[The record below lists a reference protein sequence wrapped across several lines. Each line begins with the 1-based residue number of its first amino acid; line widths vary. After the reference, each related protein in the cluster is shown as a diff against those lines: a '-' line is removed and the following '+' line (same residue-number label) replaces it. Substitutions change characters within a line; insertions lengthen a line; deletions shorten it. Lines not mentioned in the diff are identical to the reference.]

1 MRKSATSPT
10 GWSNGLPVDCLR
22 ARPPMP
28 AIPAIKTL
36 RDIQLI
42 EQTPLAERDLPAST
56 YELICRSAAQQ
67 ADAPALSF
75 ILQGTANEA
84 AYRLSY
90 RQLLGKITQ
99 TANAFHRLGL
109 RPGKAVS
116 FLLPNLP
123 HTHFTIWGGEAAGIV
138 NAINPL
144 LDPEHIAELIQ
155 ASDSELLVTLA
166 PFPGTDLWA
175 KVEGLREQLPALK
188 AIICVDM
195 ANLLPEPQRSAIKA
209 QRGPLPDGVLD
220 FDELIASCPDDHLE
234 SGRVIA
240 PDDIASYFHT
250 GGTTGTPKLAPH
262 SHGNEV
268 AMAFSMNLVTRFE
281 PGDVTLCGLPL
292 FHVNGVIVTGLTAF
306 IGGAEVL
313 LATPQG
319 YRNPNLISNFW
330 TVIERHNVSFFS
342 GVPTIYAGLL
352 QVPSEGHDLSS
363 LKYALCGAAPM
374 PVDLIRQFESKT
386 GLTLIEGYGLTEG
399 TCGSCANPPAGER
412 RPGSIGL
419 PMPYCEV
426 SIKVLDEQGNYL
438 REANRNEI
446 GNLCIRGATVFKGY
460 LQSSKN
466 AGIWVDGDWFNTGDL
481 GRVDADGYIWLTGR
495 SKDLIIR
502 GGHNIDPQMIEEA
515 LHKHPAVAMAAAVG
529 KPDEKAGELPVV
541 YVQLKPGAEVSEA
554 ELLAHAAEHIHER
567 SAIPKDAWII
577 DTIPLTAV
585 GKTFKPALRF
595 DAIARVYQSALTEID
610 ARLRVEVLSDD
621 KRGQI
626 AHIYIP
632 ADQAALADA
641 VSQRLA
647 GFAVAIELHLTE

>member
-1 MRKSATSPT
+1 
-10 GWSNGLPVDCLR
+10 
-22 ARPPMP
+22 MP
-28 AIPAIKTL
+28 DIPAIKTL
-36 RDIQLI
+36 RDIRQI
-42 EQTPLAERDLPAST
+42 EQTPLAERDLPTST
-56 YELICRSAAQQ
+56 YELIRRSAARQM
-67 ADAPALSF
+67 DAPALSF
-75 ILQGTANEA
+75 ILQGTADEV
-84 AYRLSY
+84 AYRLTY
-90 RQLLGKITQ
+90 GQLLGKITQ

-123 HTHFTIWGGEAAGIV
+123 QTHFTIWGGEAAGIV

-155 ASDSELLVTLA
+155 ASNSELLVTLA

-175 KVEGLREQLPALK
+175 KVAGLREQLPALK

-195 ANLLPEPQRSAIKA
+195 ANLLPEPQRSAVKE

-268 AMAFSMNLVTRFE
+268 SMAYSMNLVTRFA

-319 YRNPNLISNFW
+319 YRNPALISNFW
-330 TVIERHNVSFFS
+330 KIIERHEVSFFS

-374 PVDLIRQFESKT
+374 PVELIRQFESKT

-399 TCGSCANPPAGER
+399 TCGSCANPPIGER

-419 PMPYCEV
+419 PMPYCDV
-426 SIKVLDEQGNYL
+426 TIKVLDEQGNYL
-438 REANRNEI
+438 RDAAPNEI
-446 GNLCIRGATVFKGY
+446 GNLCIRGATVFNGY

-466 AGIWVDGDWFNTGDL
+466 ANIWVDGNWFNTGDL
-481 GRVDADGYIWLTGR
+481 GRIDADGYIWLTGR

-541 YVQLKPGAEVSEA
+541 YVQLKPGAHANEA
-554 ELLAHAAEHIHER
+554 ELLAHAALHIPER
-567 SAIPKDAWII
+567 AAIPKDAWII
-577 DTIPLTAV
+577 ESIPLTAV

-595 DAIARVYQSALTEID
+595 DAIARVYQAALLELD
-610 ARLRVEVLSDD
+610 QRVRVEVLSDD
-621 KRGQI
+621 KRGQV
-626 AHIYIP
+626 AHIHLP
-632 ADQAALADA
+632 AGQTNLAAAIT
-641 VSQRLA
+641 QRLA
-647 GFAVAIELHLTE
+647 GFAVAIELHPAD

>member
-1 MRKSATSPT
+1 MSTAPLIR
-10 GWSNGLPVDCLR
+10 
-22 ARPPMP
+22 
-28 AIPAIKTL
+28 TL
-36 RDIQLI
+36 HDIELI
-42 EQTPLAERDLPAST
+42 ESTPLSERDLPCST
-56 YELICRSAAQQ
+56 FELIRRSAQ
-67 ADAPALSF
+67 ASPDAPALSF
-75 ILQGTANEA
+75 ILQGTAEETA
-84 AYRLSY
+84 LRLSY
-90 RQLLGKITQ
+90 AELLGKVTQ

-123 HTHFTIWGGEAAGIV
+123 QTHYTIWGGEAAGIV

-144 LDPEHIAELIQ
+144 LDPEHIAELIH

-166 PFPGTDLWA
+166 PFPGTDLWD
-175 KVEGLREQLPALK
+175 KVHALRDQLPELK
-188 AIICVDM
+188 AILCVDM
-195 ANLLPEPQRSAIKA
+195 ANLLPEPQRSALKA

-220 FDELIASCPDDHLE
+220 FDEAIAACPADHLE

-240 PDDIASYFHT
+240 ADDIASYFHT

-268 AMAFSMNLVTRFE
+268 AMAYSMNLVTRFGV
-281 PGDVTLCGLPL
+281 GDVTLCGLPL
-292 FHVNGVIVTGLTAF
+292 FHVNGVIVTGLAAF

-319 YRNPNLISNFW
+319 YRNGTLISNFW
-330 TVIERHNVSFFS
+330 KVIERHKVSFFS

-374 PVDLIRQFESKT
+374 PVELIRQFEAKT

-426 SIKVLDEQGNYL
+426 SIKVLDEQGGYV
-438 REANRNEI
+438 RDAEQNEI

-460 LQSSKN
+460 LQASKN

-529 KPDEKAGELPVV
+529 KPDAKAGELPVV
-541 YVQLKPGAEVSEA
+541 YVQLKPGSQASEA
-554 ELLAHAAEHIHER
+554 ELLEHAAAHIPER
-567 SAIPKDAWII
+567 AAIPKDAWII
-577 DTIPLTAV
+577 DAIPLTAV

-595 DAIARVYQSALTEID
+595 DAITRVYQAAVGELHP
-610 ARLRVEVLSDD
+610 AARVEVLSDD
-621 KRGQI
+621 KAGQL
-626 AHIYIP
+626 AHIYLP
-632 ADQAALADA
+632 NQDQALAEA
-641 VSQRLA
+641 IGERLA
-647 GFAVAIELHLTE
+647 GYAVGHRIHFAA

>member
-1 MRKSATSPT
+1 
-10 GWSNGLPVDCLR
+10 
-22 ARPPMP
+22 MP

-36 RDIQLI
+36 HDIQQI
-42 EQTPLAERDLPAST
+42 EQTPLAERGLPAST
-56 YELICRSAAQQ
+56 YELIRRSAEAHG
-67 ADAPALSF
+67 DAPALSF
-75 ILQGTANEA
+75 ILQGTPDEQ
-84 AYRLSY
+84 AYRLTY
-90 RQLLGKITQ
+90 RQLLGKVTQ

-109 RPGKAVS
+109 STSKAVS

-144 LDPEHIAELIQ
+144 LDPEHIAELIH

-175 KVEGLREQLPALK
+175 KVEGLRDRLPDLK

-195 ANLLPEPQRSAIKA
+195 ANLLPEPQRTALKE
-209 QRGPLPDGVLD
+209 QRGPLPDDVLD
-220 FDELIASCPDDHLE
+220 FDELIAACPDDHLE
-234 SGRVIA
+234 SARVIEA
-240 PDDIASYFHT
+240 SDIASYFHT

-268 AMAFSMNLVTRFE
+268 AMAYSMNMVTRFA

-319 YRNPNLISNFW
+319 YRNSALIGNFW
-330 TVIERHNVSFFS
+330 KIIERHKVSFFS

-374 PVDLIRQFESKT
+374 PVELIRQFESKT

-426 SIKVLDEQGNYL
+426 SIKVLDEQGDYL
-438 REANRNEI
+438 REAGRNEI

-460 LQSSKN
+460 LQTSKN
-466 AGIWVDGDWFNTGDL
+466 NGIWVDGDWFNTGDL

-541 YVQLKPGAEVSEA
+541 YVQLKPGAQINEA
-554 ELLAHAAEHIHER
+554 ELLAHAAEHIPER
-567 SAIPKDAWII
+567 AAIPKNVWII
-577 DTIPLTAV
+577 ESIPLTAV
-585 GKTFKPALRF
+585 GKTFKPTLRF
-595 DAIARVYQSALTEID
+595 DAISRVYQAALAELD
-610 ARLRVEVLSDD
+610 HHLRVEVISDD
-621 KRGQI
+621 KRGQV
-626 AHIYIP
+626 AHIYLP
-632 ADQAALADA
+632 TDQAELADA
-641 VSQRLA
+641 IARRLA
-647 GFAVAIELHLTE
+647 GFSVSIELHITD

>member
-1 MRKSATSPT
+1 MSTAPLIR
-10 GWSNGLPVDCLR
+10 
-22 ARPPMP
+22 
-28 AIPAIKTL
+28 TL
-36 RDIQLI
+36 QDIQQI
-42 EQTPLAERDLPAST
+42 ESTPLSERDLPSST
-56 YELICRSAAQQ
+56 FELIRRTAQASPEAA
-67 ADAPALSF
+67 ALSF
-75 ILQGTANEA
+75 ILQGTGEETPL
-84 AYRLSY
+84 RLNY
-90 RQLLGKITQ
+90 TELLGKITQ

-123 HTHFTIWGGEAAGIV
+123 QTHYTIWGGEAAGIV

-144 LDPEHIAELIQ
+144 LDAEHIAELIH

-166 PFPGTDLWA
+166 PFPGTDLWD
-175 KVEGLREQLPALK
+175 KVNALRDQLPELK
-188 AIICVDM
+188 AILCVDM
-195 ANLLPEPQRSAIKA
+195 ANLLPEPQRSALKA
-209 QRGPLPDGVLD
+209 QRGPLPEGVLD
-220 FDELIASCPDDHLE
+220 FDETIAACPADHLE

-240 PDDIASYFHT
+240 ADDIASYFHT

-268 AMAFSMNLVTRFE
+268 AMAYSMNLVTRFGV
-281 PGDVTLCGLPL
+281 GDVTLCGLPL

-319 YRNPNLISNFW
+319 YRNTTLIGNFW
-330 TVIERHNVSFFS
+330 KVIERHKVSFFS

-352 QVPSEGHDLSS
+352 QIPSEGHDLSS

-374 PVDLIRQFESKT
+374 PVELIRQFEAKT
-386 GLTLIEGYGLTEG
+386 GLTLLEGYGLTEG

-426 SIKVLDEQGNYL
+426 RIKVLDEQGRYL
-438 REANRNEI
+438 RDAEQDEI
-446 GNLCIRGATVFKGY
+446 GNLCIRGATVFRGY
-460 LQSSKN
+460 LQASKN
-466 AGIWVDGDWFNTGDL
+466 ADIWVDGDWFNTGDL

-541 YVQLKPGAEVSEA
+541 YVQLKPGAQTSET
-554 ELLAHAAEHIHER
+554 ELLEHAAAHIPER
-567 SAIPKDAWII
+567 AAVPKDAWII
-577 DTIPLTAV
+577 DAIPLTAV

-595 DAIARVYQSALTEID
+595 DAIARVYQAAID
-610 ARLRVEVLSDD
+610 ELHPAVRVEVLSDD
-621 KRGQI
+621 RAGQL
-626 AHIYIP
+626 AHIHLP
-632 ADQAALADA
+632 NQDQALAASIGERLSGYA
-641 VSQRLA
+641 VGHRIH
-647 GFAVAIELHLTE
+647 FAA

>member
-1 MRKSATSPT
+1 MSTAPLIR
-10 GWSNGLPVDCLR
+10 
-22 ARPPMP
+22 
-28 AIPAIKTL
+28 TL
-36 RDIQLI
+36 QDI
-42 EQTPLAERDLPAST
+42 EQIEAVALSERDLPRST
-56 YELICRSAAQQ
+56 FELIRRTASAQP
-67 ADAPALSF
+67 DAPALSF
-75 ILQGTANEA
+75 ILQGSGEETPL
-84 AYRLSY
+84 RLSY
-90 RQLLGKITQ
+90 AELLGKLTQ

-123 HTHFTIWGGEAAGIV
+123 QTHYTIWGGEAAGIV

-144 LDPEHIAELIQ
+144 LDPEHIAELIH

-166 PFPGTDLWA
+166 PFPGTDLWD
-175 KVEGLREQLPALK
+175 KVQALRGQLPELK
-188 AIICVDM
+188 AILCVDM
-195 ANLLPEPQRSAIKA
+195 ANLLPEPQRSALKA
-209 QRGPLPDGVLD
+209 QRGAWPEGVLD
-220 FDELIASCPDDHLE
+220 FDETIAACPNDHLE
-234 SGRVIA
+234 SGRIIA
-240 PDDIASYFHT
+240 ADDVASYFHT

-268 AMAFSMNLVTRFE
+268 AMAYSMNLVTRFG

-292 FHVNGVIVTGLTAF
+292 FHVNGVVVTGLAAF

-319 YRNPNLISNFW
+319 YRNTTLIGNFW
-330 TVIERHNVSFFS
+330 KVIERHRVSFFS

-374 PVDLIRQFESKT
+374 PVELIRQFEAKT

-419 PMPYCEV
+419 RMPYCEV
-426 SIKVLDEQGNYL
+426 SIKVLDDQGRYL
-438 REANRNEI
+438 RDAAQNEI

-460 LQSSKN
+460 LQTSKN

-541 YVQLKPGAEVSEA
+541 YVQLKPGNQASEA
-554 ELLAHAAEHIHER
+554 ELLEHAAAHIPER
-567 SAIPKDAWII
+567 AAIPKNAWIV
-577 DTIPLTAV
+577 DAIPLTAV

-595 DAIARVYQSALTEID
+595 DAIARVYQSDLAALHPAI
-610 ARLRVEVLSDD
+610 RVEVLSDD
-621 KRGQI
+621 QAGQL
-626 AHIYIP
+626 AHVHVP
-632 ADQAALADA
+632 NQDEALA
-641 VSQRLA
+641 SSIGERLA
-647 GFAVAIELHLTE
+647 GYAVGHRIHFAP

>member
-1 MRKSATSPT
+1 MH
-10 GWSNGLPVDCLR
+10 
-22 ARPPMP
+22 
-28 AIPAIKTL
+28 AIPAIKSL
-36 RDIQLI
+36 RDIQQI
-42 EQTPLAERDLPAST
+42 EQTPLAERDLPSST
-56 YELICRSAAQQ
+56 FALISRTAARQP
-67 ADAPALSF
+67 DAPALSF
-75 ILQGTANEA
+75 ILQGTADEPT
-84 AYRLSY
+84 YRLSY
-90 RQLLGKITQ
+90 RELLGKITQ

-123 HTHFTIWGGEAAGIV
+123 QTHFTIWGGEAAGIV

-144 LDPEHIAELIQ
+144 LEPEHIAELIE

-175 KVEGLREQLPALK
+175 KVESLRDRLPNLK

-195 ANLLPEPQRSAIKA
+195 ANLLAEPQRSAIKA

-220 FDELIASCPDDHLE
+220 FDELIANCADDHLE
-234 SGRVIA
+234 SGRLIA

-262 SHGNEV
+262 SHANEV
-268 AMAFSMNLVTRFE
+268 AMAYSMNLVTRFA

-319 YRNPNLISNFW
+319 YRNPNLIGNFW
-330 TVIERHNVSFFS
+330 NVIERHKVSFFS

-352 QVPSEGHDLSS
+352 QVPSAGHDLSS

-374 PVDLIRQFESKT
+374 PVELIRQFEGKT

-399 TCGSCANPPAGER
+399 TCGSCANPVGGER

-419 PMPYCEV
+419 RMPYCEV
-426 SIKVLDEQGNYL
+426 SIKLLDEQGNYL
-438 REANRNEI
+438 REAAQNEI

-460 LQSSKN
+460 LQASKN
-466 AGIWVDGDWFNTGDL
+466 SGIWIDGDWLNTGDL
-481 GRVDADGYIWLTGR
+481 GRIDADGYIWLTGR

-541 YVQLKPGAEVSEA
+541 YVQLKPGAQASEA
-554 ELLAHAAEHIHER
+554 ELLSHAAAHIPER
-567 SAIPKDAWII
+567 AAIPKDVWII
-577 DTIPLTAV
+577 DAIPLTAV
-585 GKTFKPALRF
+585 GKTFKPSLRF
-595 DAIARVYQSALTEID
+595 DAIARAYQTALAELD
-610 ARLRVEVLSDD
+610 GNVRVEVRSDEQ
-621 KRGQI
+621 RGQV
-626 AHIYIP
+626 AHIHLSHK
-632 ADQAALADA
+632 DAALAQA
-641 VSQRLA
+641 VAKRLA
-647 GFAVAIELHLTE
+647 GFAIGFELHHDH

>member
-1 MRKSATSPT
+1 MSTAPLIR
-10 GWSNGLPVDCLR
+10 
-22 ARPPMP
+22 
-28 AIPAIKTL
+28 TL
-36 RDIQLI
+36 HDIELI
-42 EQTPLAERDLPAST
+42 ESTPLSERDLPCST
-56 YELICRSAAQQ
+56 FELIRRSAQ
-67 ADAPALSF
+67 ASPNAPALSF
-75 ILQGTANEA
+75 ILQGTGEETAL
-84 AYRLSY
+84 RLSY
-90 RQLLGKITQ
+90 AELLGKVTQ

-123 HTHFTIWGGEAAGIV
+123 QTHYTIWGGEAAGIV

-144 LDPEHIAELIQ
+144 LDPEHIAELIH

-166 PFPGTDLWA
+166 PFPGTDLWD
-175 KVEGLREQLPALK
+175 KVHALRDQLPELK
-188 AIICVDM
+188 AILCVDM
-195 ANLLPEPQRSAIKA
+195 ANLLPEPQRSALKA

-220 FDELIASCPDDHLE
+220 FDEAIAACPADQLE
-234 SGRVIA
+234 SGRNIL
-240 PDDIASYFHT
+240 PEDIASYFHT

-268 AMAFSMNLVTRFE
+268 AMAYSMNLVTRFA

-319 YRNPNLISNFW
+319 YRNSTLISNFW
-330 TVIERHNVSFFS
+330 KVIERHKVSFFS

-374 PVDLIRQFESKT
+374 PVELIRQFEAKT

-419 PMPYCEV
+419 PIPYCEV
-426 SIKVLDEQGNYL
+426 RIKVLDEQGRYL
-438 REANRNEI
+438 RDAAPNEI

-460 LQSSKN
+460 LQASKN
-466 AGIWVDGDWFNTGDL
+466 ADIWVDGDWFNTGDL

-541 YVQLKPGAEVSEA
+541 YVQLKPGAQASEV
-554 ELLAHAAEHIHER
+554 ELLEHAAAHIPER
-567 SAIPKDAWII
+567 AAVPKDAWII
-577 DTIPLTAV
+577 DAIPLTAV

-595 DAIARVYQSALTEID
+595 DAIARVYQAAID
-610 ARLRVEVLSDD
+610 ELHPAVRVEVLSDD
-621 KRGQI
+621 KAGQL
-626 AHIYIP
+626 AHIHLP
-632 ADQAALADA
+632 NQDQALAASIGERLSGYA
-641 VSQRLA
+641 VGHRIH
-647 GFAVAIELHLTE
+647 FAA

>member
-1 MRKSATSPT
+1 MSTAPLIR
-10 GWSNGLPVDCLR
+10 
-22 ARPPMP
+22 
-28 AIPAIKTL
+28 TL
-36 RDIQLI
+36 QDI
-42 EQTPLAERDLPAST
+42 EQIESTPLSDRDLPSST
-56 YELICRSAAQQ
+56 FELIRRTAQTSPEAA
-67 ADAPALSF
+67 ALSF
-75 ILQGTANEA
+75 ILQGTGEETPL
-84 AYRLSY
+84 RLNY
-90 RQLLGKITQ
+90 AELLGKITQ

-123 HTHFTIWGGEAAGIV
+123 QTHYTIWGGEAAGIV

-144 LDPEHIAELIQ
+144 LDPEHIAELIH
-155 ASDSELLVTLA
+155 ASNSELLVTLA
-166 PFPGTDLWA
+166 PFPGTELWD
-175 KVEGLREQLPALK
+175 KVDALRDQLPELK
-188 AIICVDM
+188 AILCVDM
-195 ANLLPEPQRSAIKA
+195 ANLLPEPQRSALKA

-220 FDELIASCPDDHLE
+220 FDETIAACPADHLE

-240 PDDIASYFHT
+240 ADDIASYFHT

-268 AMAFSMNLVTRFE
+268 AMAYSMNLVTRFGV
-281 PGDVTLCGLPL
+281 GDVTLCGLPL

-319 YRNPNLISNFW
+319 YRNTTLISNFW
-330 TVIERHNVSFFS
+330 KVIARHKVSFFS

-352 QVPSEGHDLSS
+352 QIPSEGHDLSS

-374 PVDLIRQFESKT
+374 PVELIRQFEAKT
-386 GLTLIEGYGLTEG
+386 GLTLLEGYGLTEG

-426 SIKVLDEQGNYL
+426 RIKVLDEQGRYL
-438 REANRNEI
+438 RDAAQDEI

-460 LQSSKN
+460 LQASKN

-541 YVQLKPGAEVSEA
+541 YVQLKPGAQTSEA
-554 ELLAHAAEHIHER
+554 ELLEHAAAHIPER
-567 SAIPKDAWII
+567 AAVPKDAWII
-577 DTIPLTAV
+577 DAIPLTAV

-595 DAIARVYQSALTEID
+595 DAIARVYQAAVDELHP
-610 ARLRVEVLSDD
+610 AVRVEVLSDD
-621 KRGQI
+621 KAGQL
-626 AHIYIP
+626 AHIHLP
-632 ADQAALADA
+632 NQDQALAASIAERLSGYA
-641 VSQRLA
+641 VGHRIHFSA
-647 GFAVAIELHLTE
+647 

>member
-1 MRKSATSPT
+1 MNTAPLIR
-10 GWSNGLPVDCLR
+10 
-22 ARPPMP
+22 
-28 AIPAIKTL
+28 TL
-36 RDIQLI
+36 QDIQQI
-42 EQTPLAERDLPAST
+42 ESTPLSERGLPAST
-56 YELICRSAAQQ
+56 FELIRRTAQ
-67 ADAPALSF
+67 ATPDAPALSF
-75 ILQGTANEA
+75 ILQGTAEETA
-84 AYRLSY
+84 LRLNY
-90 RQLLGKITQ
+90 AELLGKITQ

-123 HTHFTIWGGEAAGIV
+123 QTHYTIWGGEAAGIV

-144 LDPEHIAELIQ
+144 LDPEHIAELIH
-155 ASDSELLVTLA
+155 ASSSELLVTLA
-166 PFPGTDLWA
+166 PFPGTDLWS
-175 KVEGLREQLPALK
+175 KVEALRDQLPELR
-188 AIICVDM
+188 AILCVDM
-195 ANLLPEPQRSAIKA
+195 ANLLPEPQRSAVRA
-209 QRGPLPDGVLD
+209 QRDPLPDGVLD
-220 FDELIASCPDDHLE
+220 FDETIAACPADHLE

-240 PDDIASYFHT
+240 ADDIASYFHT

-268 AMAFSMNLVTRFE
+268 AMAYSMNLVTRFGS
-281 PGDVTLCGLPL
+281 GDVTLCGLPL

-319 YRNPNLISNFW
+319 YRNGTLISNFW
-330 TVIERHNVSFFS
+330 KVIERHKVSFFS

-374 PVDLIRQFESKT
+374 PVELIRQFEAKT
-386 GLTLIEGYGLTEG
+386 DLTLIEGYGLTEG

-426 SIKVLDEQGNYL
+426 RIKVLDEQGRYV
-438 REANRNEI
+438 RDAAPNEI

-460 LQSSKN
+460 LQAGKN

-515 LHKHPAVAMAAAVG
+515 LHKHPAVALAAAVG

-541 YVQLKPGAEVSEA
+541 YVQLKPGRQASEA
-554 ELLAHAAEHIHER
+554 DLLEHAAAHIPER
-567 SAIPKDAWII
+567 AAIPKNAWII
-577 DTIPLTAV
+577 DAIPLTAV

-595 DAIARVYQSALTEID
+595 DAIARVYQAAVSELEPA
-610 ARLRVEVLSDD
+610 ARVEVLSDD
-621 KRGQI
+621 KAGQL
-626 AHIYIP
+626 AHIHLP
-632 ADQAALADA
+632 NQDQALAEA
-641 VSQRLA
+641 IAERLA
-647 GFAVAIELHLTE
+647 GYAVGHRIHFAA

>member
-1 MRKSATSPT
+1 MSTAPLIR
-10 GWSNGLPVDCLR
+10 
-22 ARPPMP
+22 
-28 AIPAIKTL
+28 TL
-36 RDIQLI
+36 QDI
-42 EQTPLAERDLPAST
+42 EQIESTPLSDRDLPSST
-56 YELICRSAAQQ
+56 FELIRRTAQASPEAA
-67 ADAPALSF
+67 ALSF
-75 ILQGTANEA
+75 ILQGTGEETPL
-84 AYRLSY
+84 RLNY
-90 RQLLGKITQ
+90 AELLGKITQ

-123 HTHFTIWGGEAAGIV
+123 QTHYTIWGGEAAGIV

-144 LDPEHIAELIQ
+144 LDPEHIAELIH
-155 ASDSELLVTLA
+155 ASNSELLVTLA
-166 PFPGTDLWA
+166 PFPGTELWD
-175 KVEGLREQLPALK
+175 KVDALRDQLPELK
-188 AIICVDM
+188 AILCVDM
-195 ANLLPEPQRSAIKA
+195 ANLLPEPQRSALKA
-209 QRGPLPDGVLD
+209 QRGPLPEGVLD
-220 FDELIASCPDDHLE
+220 FDETIAACPADHLE
-234 SGRVIA
+234 SGRVITA
-240 PDDIASYFHT
+240 DDIASYFHT

-268 AMAFSMNLVTRFE
+268 AMAYSMNLVTRFGA
-281 PGDVTLCGLPL
+281 GDVTLCGLPL

-319 YRNPNLISNFW
+319 YRNTTLISNFW
-330 TVIERHNVSFFS
+330 KVIARHKVSFFS

-352 QVPSEGHDLSS
+352 QIPSEGHDLSS

-374 PVDLIRQFESKT
+374 PVELIRQFEAKT
-386 GLTLIEGYGLTEG
+386 GLTLLEGYGLTEG

-426 SIKVLDEQGNYL
+426 RIKVLDEQGRYL
-438 REANRNEI
+438 RDAAQDEI

-460 LQSSKN
+460 LQASKN

-541 YVQLKPGAEVSEA
+541 YVQLKPGAQTSEA
-554 ELLAHAAEHIHER
+554 ELLEHAAAHIPER
-567 SAIPKDAWII
+567 AAVPKDAWII
-577 DTIPLTAV
+577 DAIPLTAV

-595 DAIARVYQSALTEID
+595 DAIARVYQAAID
-610 ARLRVEVLSDD
+610 ELHPAVRVEVLSDD
-621 KRGQI
+621 KAGQL
-626 AHIYIP
+626 AHIHLP
-632 ADQAALADA
+632 NQDQALA
-641 VSQRLA
+641 VSIAERLSGYA
-647 GFAVAIELHLTE
+647 VGHRIHFAA

>member
-1 MRKSATSPT
+1 MSTAPLIR
-10 GWSNGLPVDCLR
+10 
-22 ARPPMP
+22 
-28 AIPAIKTL
+28 TL
-36 RDIQLI
+36 QDI
-42 EQTPLAERDLPAST
+42 EQIEAVALSERDLPPST
-56 YELICRSAAQQ
+56 FELIRRTASAQP
-67 ADAPALSF
+67 DAPALSF
-75 ILQGTANEA
+75 ILQGSGEETPL
-84 AYRLSY
+84 RLSY
-90 RQLLGKITQ
+90 AELLGKLTQ

-123 HTHFTIWGGEAAGIV
+123 QTHYTIWGGEAAGIV

-144 LDPEHIAELIQ
+144 LDPEHIAELIH

-166 PFPGTDLWA
+166 PFPGTDLWD
-175 KVEGLREQLPALK
+175 KVQALRGQLPELK
-188 AIICVDM
+188 AILCVDM
-195 ANLLPEPQRSAIKA
+195 ANLLPEPQRSALKA
-209 QRGPLPDGVLD
+209 QRGAWPEGALD
-220 FDELIASCPDDHLE
+220 FDETIAACPNDHLE
-234 SGRVIA
+234 SGRIIA
-240 PDDIASYFHT
+240 ANDVASYFHT

-268 AMAFSMNLVTRFE
+268 AMAYSMNLVTRFG

-292 FHVNGVIVTGLTAF
+292 FHVNGVVVTGLAAF

-319 YRNPNLISNFW
+319 YRNTTLIGNFW
-330 TVIERHNVSFFS
+330 KVIERHRVSFFS

-374 PVDLIRQFESKT
+374 PVELIRQFEAKT

-419 PMPYCEV
+419 RMPYCEV
-426 SIKVLDEQGNYL
+426 RIKVLDDQGRYL
-438 REANRNEI
+438 RDAAQNEI

-460 LQSSKN
+460 LQTSKN

-541 YVQLKPGAEVSEA
+541 YVQLKPGNQASEA
-554 ELLAHAAEHIHER
+554 ELLEHAAAHIPER
-567 SAIPKDAWII
+567 AAIPKNAWIV
-577 DTIPLTAV
+577 DAIPLTAV

-595 DAIARVYQSALTEID
+595 DAIARVYQSDLAALHPAI
-610 ARLRVEVLSDD
+610 RVEVLSDD
-621 KRGQI
+621 QAGQL
-626 AHIYIP
+626 AHVHVP
-632 ADQAALADA
+632 NQDEALASA
-641 VSQRLA
+641 IGERLA
-647 GFAVAIELHLTE
+647 GYAVGHRIHFAP

>member
-1 MRKSATSPT
+1 MSTAPLIR
-10 GWSNGLPVDCLR
+10 
-22 ARPPMP
+22 
-28 AIPAIKTL
+28 TL
-36 RDIQLI
+36 QDI
-42 EQTPLAERDLPAST
+42 EQIEAVALSERDLPPST
-56 YELICRSAAQQ
+56 FELIRRTASAQP
-67 ADAPALSF
+67 DAPALSF
-75 ILQGTANEA
+75 ILQGNGEETPL
-84 AYRLSY
+84 RLSY
-90 RQLLGKITQ
+90 AELLGKVTQ

-123 HTHFTIWGGEAAGIV
+123 QTHYTIWGGEAAGIV

-144 LDPEHIAELIQ
+144 LDPEHIAELIH

-166 PFPGTDLWA
+166 PFPGTDLWD
-175 KVEGLREQLPALK
+175 KVQALRGQMPELK
-188 AIICVDM
+188 AILCVDM
-195 ANLLPEPQRSAIKA
+195 ANLLPEPQRSALKA
-209 QRGPLPDGVLD
+209 QRGAWPEGVLD
-220 FDELIASCPDDHLE
+220 FDETIAACPNDHLE
-234 SGRVIA
+234 SGRIIA
-240 PDDIASYFHT
+240 ADDVASYFHT

-268 AMAFSMNLVTRFE
+268 AMAYSMNLVTRFG

-292 FHVNGVIVTGLTAF
+292 FHVNGVVVTGLAAF

-319 YRNPNLISNFW
+319 YRNTTLIGNFW
-330 TVIERHNVSFFS
+330 KVIERHRVSFFS

-374 PVDLIRQFESKT
+374 PVELIRQFEAKT

-419 PMPYCEV
+419 RMPYCKV
-426 SIKVLDEQGNYL
+426 SIKILDDQGRYL
-438 REANRNEI
+438 RDAAQNEI

-460 LQSSKN
+460 LQTSKN

-541 YVQLKPGAEVSEA
+541 YVQLKPGNQASEA
-554 ELLAHAAEHIHER
+554 ELLEHAAAHIPER
-567 SAIPKDAWII
+567 AAIPKNAWIV
-577 DTIPLTAV
+577 DAIPLTAV

-595 DAIARVYQSALTEID
+595 DAIARVYQSDLAELHPAI
-610 ARLRVEVLSDD
+610 RVEVLSDD
-621 KRGQI
+621 QAGQL
-626 AHIYIP
+626 AHVHVP
-632 ADQAALADA
+632 NQDEALASA
-641 VSQRLA
+641 IGERLA
-647 GFAVAIELHLTE
+647 GYAVGHRIHFAP

>member
-1 MRKSATSPT
+1 MSTAPLIRTLQDIQQIESTPLSDRGLPESTFDLIRRTAQTSPH
-10 GWSNGLPVDCLR
+10 
-22 ARPPMP
+22 
-28 AIPAIKTL
+28 
-36 RDIQLI
+36 
-42 EQTPLAERDLPAST
+42 
-56 YELICRSAAQQ
+56 
-67 ADAPALSF
+67 APALSF
-75 ILQGTANEA
+75 ILQGTAEEA
-84 AYRLSY
+84 PLRLNY
-90 RQLLGKITQ
+90 TELLGKITQ

-123 HTHFTIWGGEAAGIV
+123 QTHYTIWGGEAAGIV

-144 LDPEHIAELIQ
+144 LDAEHIAELIH

-166 PFPGTDLWA
+166 PFPGTDLWD
-175 KVEGLREQLPALK
+175 KVNALRDQLPELK
-188 AIICVDM
+188 AILCVDM
-195 ANLLPEPQRSAIKA
+195 ANLLPEPQRSALKA
-209 QRGPLPDGVLD
+209 QRGPLPEGVLD
-220 FDELIASCPDDHLE
+220 FDETIAACPADHLE
-234 SGRVIA
+234 SGRLIA
-240 PDDIASYFHT
+240 ADDIASYFHT

-268 AMAFSMNLVTRFE
+268 AMAYSMNLVTRFGA
-281 PGDVTLCGLPL
+281 GDVTLCGLPL
-292 FHVNGVIVTGLTAF
+292 FHVNGVIVTGLAAF

-319 YRNPNLISNFW
+319 YRNTTLIGNFW
-330 TVIERHNVSFFS
+330 KVIERHKVSFFS

-352 QVPSEGHDLSS
+352 QIPSEGHDLSS

-374 PVDLIRQFESKT
+374 PVELIRQFEAKT
-386 GLTLIEGYGLTEG
+386 GLTLLEGYGLTEG

-426 SIKVLDEQGNYL
+426 RIKVLDEQGRYL
-438 REANRNEI
+438 RDAEQDEI
-446 GNLCIRGATVFKGY
+446 GNLCIRGATVFRGY
-460 LQSSKN
+460 LQASKN
-466 AGIWVDGDWFNTGDL
+466 ADIWVDGDWFNTGDL

-541 YVQLKPGAEVSEA
+541 YVQLKPGAQTSET
-554 ELLAHAAEHIHER
+554 ELLEHAAAHIPER
-567 SAIPKDAWII
+567 AAVPKDAWII
-577 DTIPLTAV
+577 DAIPLTAV

-595 DAIARVYQSALTEID
+595 DAIARVYQAAID
-610 ARLRVEVLSDD
+610 ELHPAVRVEVLSDD
-621 KRGQI
+621 RAGQL
-626 AHIYIP
+626 AHIHLP
-632 ADQAALADA
+632 NQDQALAASIGERLSGYA
-641 VSQRLA
+641 VGHRIH
-647 GFAVAIELHLTE
+647 FAA

>member
-1 MRKSATSPT
+1 MSTAPLIR
-10 GWSNGLPVDCLR
+10 
-22 ARPPMP
+22 
-28 AIPAIKTL
+28 TL
-36 RDIQLI
+36 QDI
-42 EQTPLAERDLPAST
+42 EQIESTPLSDRDLPSST
-56 YELICRSAAQQ
+56 FELIRRTAQTSPEAA
-67 ADAPALSF
+67 ALSF
-75 ILQGTANEA
+75 ILQGTGEETPL
-84 AYRLSY
+84 RLNY
-90 RQLLGKITQ
+90 AELLGKITQ

-123 HTHFTIWGGEAAGIV
+123 QTHYTIWGGEAAGIV

-144 LDPEHIAELIQ
+144 LDPEHIAELIH
-155 ASDSELLVTLA
+155 ASNSELLVTLA
-166 PFPGTDLWA
+166 PFPGTELWD
-175 KVEGLREQLPALK
+175 KVDALRDQLPELK
-188 AIICVDM
+188 AILCVDM
-195 ANLLPEPQRSAIKA
+195 ANLLPEPQRSALKA
-209 QRGPLPDGVLD
+209 QRGLLPEGVLD
-220 FDELIASCPDDHLE
+220 FDETIAACPADHLE
-234 SGRVIA
+234 SGRVITA
-240 PDDIASYFHT
+240 DDIASYFHT

-268 AMAFSMNLVTRFE
+268 AMAYSMNLVTRFGV
-281 PGDVTLCGLPL
+281 GDVTLCGLPL

-319 YRNPNLISNFW
+319 YRNTTLISNFW
-330 TVIERHNVSFFS
+330 KVIARHKVSFFS

-352 QVPSEGHDLSS
+352 QIPSEGHDLSS

-374 PVDLIRQFESKT
+374 PVELIRQFEAKT
-386 GLTLIEGYGLTEG
+386 GLTLLEGYGLTEG

-426 SIKVLDEQGNYL
+426 RIKVLDEQGSYL
-438 REANRNEI
+438 RDAAQDEI

-460 LQSSKN
+460 LQASKN
-466 AGIWVDGDWFNTGDL
+466 AGSWVDGDWFNTGDL

-541 YVQLKPGAEVSEA
+541 YVQLKPGAQTSET
-554 ELLAHAAEHIHER
+554 ELLEHAAAHIPER
-567 SAIPKDAWII
+567 AAVPKDAWII
-577 DTIPLTAV
+577 DAIPLTAV

-595 DAIARVYQSALTEID
+595 DAIARVYQAAVDELHPD
-610 ARLRVEVLSDD
+610 VRVEVLGDD
-621 KRGQI
+621 KAGQL
-626 AHIYIP
+626 AHIHLP
-632 ADQAALADA
+632 NQDQALAANIAERLSGYA
-641 VSQRLA
+641 VGHRIH
-647 GFAVAIELHLTE
+647 FAA

>member
-1 MRKSATSPT
+1 MTNQPIIR
-10 GWSNGLPVDCLR
+10 GLAD
-22 ARPPMP
+22 
-28 AIPAIKTL
+28 
-36 RDIQLI
+36 I
-42 EQTPLAERDLPAST
+42 EQIEATPLAERNLPLST
-56 YELICRSAAQQ
+56 YELIRRTAAAQPQ
-67 ADAPALSF
+67 APALSF
-75 ILQGTANEA
+75 ILQGSGDEPV
-84 AYRLSY
+84 YRLDY
-90 RQLLGKITQ
+90 QALLDKITQ

-123 HTHFTIWGGEAAGIV
+123 QTHFTIWGGEAAGIV

-144 LDPEHIAELIQ
+144 LEPEHIAELIQ

-175 KVEGLREQLPALK
+175 KVESLRGHLPGLK
-188 AIICVDM
+188 AVICVDL
-195 ANLLPEPQRSAIKA
+195 ANLLPEPQRSALKA
-209 QRGPLPDGVLD
+209 QRGPLPEGVLD
-220 FDELIASCPDDHLE
+220 FDELIAACPADRLE
-234 SGRVIA
+234 SGRQFQ

-268 AMAFSMNLVTRFE
+268 AMAYSMNLVTRFA

-306 IGGAEVL
+306 GGGAEVL

-319 YRNPNLISNFW
+319 YRNGALIENFW
-330 TVIERHNVSFFS
+330 RIIERHKVSFFS

-352 QVPSEGHDLSS
+352 QVPSAGHDLSS

-374 PVDLIRQFESKT
+374 PVELIRQFEAKT

-399 TCGSCANPPAGER
+399 TCGTCANPPAGER

-419 PMPYCEV
+419 RMPYCEV
-426 SIKVLDEQGNYL
+426 SIKLLDEQGRYL
-438 REANRNEI
+438 RDAAQDEI

-460 LQSSKN
+460 LQAGKN
-466 AGIWVDGDWFNTGDL
+466 AGIWVDGDWFNSGDL
-481 GRVDADGYIWLTGR
+481 GRIDADGYIWLTGR

-515 LHKHPAVAMAAAVG
+515 LHSHPAVALAAAVG

-541 YVQLKPGAEVSEA
+541 YVQLKPGSQASEE
-554 ELLAHAAEHIHER
+554 ELLAHAAAHISER
-567 SAIPKDAWII
+567 AAVPKDAWII
-577 DTIPLTAV
+577 DAIPVTAV

-595 DAIARVYQSALTEID
+595 DAIRRVYQAAVAELDSAI
-610 ARLRVEVLSDD
+610 RVEVLGDE
-621 KRGQI
+621 RLGQL
-626 AHIYIP
+626 AHIHLP
-632 ADQAALADA
+632 RRDSQLEQT
-641 VSQRLA
+641 VSKRLA
-647 GFAVAIELHLTE
+647 GFAVPIQLHCSD

>member
-1 MRKSATSPT
+1 
-10 GWSNGLPVDCLR
+10 
-22 ARPPMP
+22 MP

-36 RDIQLI
+36 HDIQLI

-56 YELICRSAAQQ
+56 FELISRAAARQP
-67 ADAPALSF
+67 DAPALSF
-75 ILQGTANEA
+75 ILQGSTDEA

-175 KVEGLREQLPALK
+175 KIEGLREQLPTLK

-195 ANLLPEPQRSAIKA
+195 ANLLPEPQRSATKA
-209 QRGPLPDGVLD
+209 QRGALPNGVLD
-220 FDELIASCPDDHLE
+220 FDTLIASCPDDHLE

-262 SHGNEV
+262 SHANEV
-268 AMAFSMNLVTRFE
+268 AMAYSMNLVTGFA

-292 FHVNGVIVTGLTAF
+292 FHVNAVIVTGLTAF

-330 TVIERHNVSFFS
+330 TIIEQYKVSFFS

-374 PVDLIRQFESKT
+374 PVELIHQFERKT

-419 PMPYCEV
+419 PMPYCQV
-426 SIKVLDEQGNYL
+426 AIKVLDEQGNFL
-438 REANRNEI
+438 REAGRNEI

-466 AGIWVDGDWFNTGDL
+466 TGIWVDGDWFNTGDL
-481 GRVDADGYIWLTGR
+481 GRIDADGYVWLTGR

-541 YVQLKPGAEVSEA
+541 YVQLKPGAQASEA
-554 ELLAHAAEHIHER
+554 ELLAHAAEHIPER
-567 SAIPKDAWII
+567 AAIPKDAWVI
-577 DTIPLTAV
+577 DAIPLTAV

-595 DAIARVYQSALTEID
+595 DAIGRVYQTVLAELD
-610 ARLRVEVLSDD
+610 QRLRVDVRSDD
-621 KRGQI
+621 KRGQV
-626 AHIYIP
+626 AHIYLP
-632 ADQAALADA
+632 SHDTALAET
-641 VSQRLA
+641 VTKRLA
-647 GFAVAIELHLTE
+647 VFPVAIELHHTE

>member
-1 MRKSATSPT
+1 MTTAPLIR
-10 GWSNGLPVDCLR
+10 
-22 ARPPMP
+22 
-28 AIPAIKTL
+28 TL
-36 RDIQLI
+36 QDI
-42 EQTPLAERDLPAST
+42 EQIEKTSLAARELPAST
-56 YELICRSAAQQ
+56 YELIRRSAAAQP
-67 ADAPALSF
+67 DAPALSF
-75 ILQGTANEA
+75 ILQGTGDETPL
-84 AYRLSY
+84 RLSY
-90 RQLLGKITQ
+90 AELLGKITQ

-123 HTHFTIWGGEAAGIV
+123 QTHFTIWGGEAAGIV

-144 LDPEHIAELIQ
+144 LEPAHIAELIH
-155 ASDSELLVTLA
+155 AADSELLVTLA
-166 PFPGTDLWA
+166 PFPGTDLWD
-175 KVEGLREQLPALK
+175 KVSAMRDHLPELK
-188 AIICVDM
+188 AILCVDL
-195 ANLLPEPQRSAIKA
+195 ANLLPEPQRSALKA

-220 FDELIASCPDDHLE
+220 FDETIAACPADHLE
-234 SGRVIA
+234 SGRNIL
-240 PDDIASYFHT
+240 PEDIASYFHT

-262 SHGNEV
+262 SHANEV
-268 AMAFSMNLVTRFE
+268 AMAYSMNLVTRFA

-292 FHVNGVIVTGLTAF
+292 FHVNGVVVTGLTAF

-319 YRNPNLISNFW
+319 YRNTSLIGNFW
-330 TVIERHNVSFFS
+330 KVIERYRVSFFS

-352 QVPSEGHDLSS
+352 QVPSEGYDLAS

-374 PVDLIRQFESKT
+374 PVELIRQFEAKT

-419 PMPYCEV
+419 RMPYCDV
-426 SIKVLDEQGNYL
+426 SIKVLDEQGRYL
-438 REANRNEI
+438 RDAAPNEI

-460 LQSSKN
+460 LQASKN

-541 YVQLKPGAEVSEA
+541 YVQLKPGAQTSEA
-554 ELLAHAAEHIHER
+554 ELLEHAAAHIPER
-567 SAIPKDAWII
+567 AAVPKDAWII
-577 DTIPLTAV
+577 DAIPLTAV

-595 DAIARVYQSALTEID
+595 DAIARVYQAAVAELHP
-610 ARLRVEVLSDD
+610 AVRVEVLSDD
-621 KRGQI
+621 KAGQL
-626 AHIYIP
+626 AHIHLP
-632 ADQAALADA
+632 NQDQALAASIAERLSGYA
-641 VSQRLA
+641 VGHRIH
-647 GFAVAIELHLTE
+647 FAA

>member
-1 MRKSATSPT
+1 
-10 GWSNGLPVDCLR
+10 
-22 ARPPMP
+22 MP
-28 AIPAIKTL
+28 DIPAIKTL
-36 RDIQLI
+36 RDIRQI
-42 EQTPLAERDLPAST
+42 EQTPLAERDLPTST
-56 YELICRSAAQQ
+56 YELIRRSAARQM
-67 ADAPALSF
+67 DAPALSF
-75 ILQGTANEA
+75 ILQGTADEV
-84 AYRLSY
+84 AYRLTY
-90 RQLLGKITQ
+90 GQLLGKITQ

-123 HTHFTIWGGEAAGIV
+123 QTHFTIWGGEAAGIV

-155 ASDSELLVTLA
+155 ASNSELLVTLA

-175 KVEGLREQLPALK
+175 KVAGLREQLPALK

-195 ANLLPEPQRSAIKA
+195 ANLLPEPQRSAVKE

-268 AMAFSMNLVTRFE
+268 AMAYSMNLVTRFA

-319 YRNPNLISNFW
+319 YRNPALISNFW
-330 TVIERHNVSFFS
+330 KIIERHEVSFFS

-374 PVDLIRQFESKT
+374 PVELIRQFESKT

-399 TCGSCANPPAGER
+399 TCGSCANPPIGER

-419 PMPYCEV
+419 PMPYCDV
-426 SIKVLDEQGNYL
+426 TIKVLDEQGNYL
-438 REANRNEI
+438 RDAAPNEI
-446 GNLCIRGATVFKGY
+446 GNLCIRGATVFNGY

-466 AGIWVDGDWFNTGDL
+466 ANIWVDGNWFNTGDL
-481 GRVDADGYIWLTGR
+481 GRIDADGYIWLTGR

-541 YVQLKPGAEVSEA
+541 YVQLKPGAHANEA
-554 ELLAHAAEHIHER
+554 ELLAHAALHIPER
-567 SAIPKDAWII
+567 AAIPKDAWII
-577 DTIPLTAV
+577 ESIPLTAV

-595 DAIARVYQSALTEID
+595 DAIARVYQAALLELD
-610 ARLRVEVLSDD
+610 QRVRVEVLSDD
-621 KRGQI
+621 KRGQV
-626 AHIYIP
+626 AHIHLP
-632 ADQAALADA
+632 AGQTNLAAAIT
-641 VSQRLA
+641 QRLA
-647 GFAVAIELHLTE
+647 GFAVAIELHPAD

>member
-1 MRKSATSPT
+1 MSTAPLIR
-10 GWSNGLPVDCLR
+10 
-22 ARPPMP
+22 
-28 AIPAIKTL
+28 TL
-36 RDIQLI
+36 QDI
-42 EQTPLAERDLPAST
+42 EQIESTPLSDRDLPSST
-56 YELICRSAAQQ
+56 FELIRRTAQASPEAA
-67 ADAPALSF
+67 ALSF
-75 ILQGTANEA
+75 ILQGTGEETPL
-84 AYRLSY
+84 RLNY
-90 RQLLGKITQ
+90 AELLGKITQ

-123 HTHFTIWGGEAAGIV
+123 QTHFTIWGGEAAGIV

-144 LDPEHIAELIQ
+144 LDAEHIAELIH

-166 PFPGTDLWA
+166 PFPGTDLWD
-175 KVEGLREQLPALK
+175 KVNALRDQLPELK
-188 AIICVDM
+188 AILCVDM
-195 ANLLPEPQRSAIKA
+195 ANLLPEPQRSALKA
-209 QRGPLPDGVLD
+209 QRGPLPEGVLD
-220 FDELIASCPDDHLE
+220 FDETIAACPADHLE
-234 SGRVIA
+234 SGRLIA
-240 PDDIASYFHT
+240 ADDIASYFHT

-268 AMAFSMNLVTRFE
+268 AMAYSMNLVTRFGV
-281 PGDVTLCGLPL
+281 GDVTLCGLPL
-292 FHVNGVIVTGLTAF
+292 FHVNGVIVTGLAAF

-319 YRNPNLISNFW
+319 YRNTTLIGNFW
-330 TVIERHNVSFFS
+330 KVIERHKVSFFS

-352 QVPSEGHDLSS
+352 QIPSEGHDLSS

-374 PVDLIRQFESKT
+374 PVELIRQFEAKT
-386 GLTLIEGYGLTEG
+386 GLTLLEGYGLTEG

-426 SIKVLDEQGNYL
+426 RIKVLDEQGRYL
-438 REANRNEI
+438 RDAEQDEI
-446 GNLCIRGATVFKGY
+446 GNLCIRGATVFRGY
-460 LQSSKN
+460 LQASKN
-466 AGIWVDGDWFNTGDL
+466 ADIWVDGDWFNTGDL

-541 YVQLKPGAEVSEA
+541 YVQLKPGAQTSET
-554 ELLAHAAEHIHER
+554 ELLEHAAAHIPER
-567 SAIPKDAWII
+567 AAVPKDAWII
-577 DTIPLTAV
+577 DAIPLTAV

-595 DAIARVYQSALTEID
+595 DAIARVYQAAID
-610 ARLRVEVLSDD
+610 ELHPAVRVEVLSDD
-621 KRGQI
+621 RAGQL
-626 AHIYIP
+626 AHIHLP
-632 ADQAALADA
+632 NQDQALAASIGERLSGYA
-641 VSQRLA
+641 VGHRIH
-647 GFAVAIELHLTE
+647 FAA

>member
-1 MRKSATSPT
+1 MSTAPLIR
-10 GWSNGLPVDCLR
+10 
-22 ARPPMP
+22 
-28 AIPAIKTL
+28 TL
-36 RDIQLI
+36 QDI
-42 EQTPLAERDLPAST
+42 EQIESTPLSDRDLPSST
-56 YELICRSAAQQ
+56 FELIRRTAQTSPEAA
-67 ADAPALSF
+67 ALSF
-75 ILQGTANEA
+75 ILQGTGEETPL
-84 AYRLSY
+84 RLNY
-90 RQLLGKITQ
+90 AELLGKITQ

-123 HTHFTIWGGEAAGIV
+123 QTHCTIWGGEAAGIV

-144 LDPEHIAELIQ
+144 LDPEHIAELIH
-155 ASDSELLVTLA
+155 ASNSELLVTLA
-166 PFPGTDLWA
+166 PFPGTELWD
-175 KVEGLREQLPALK
+175 KVDALRDQLPELK
-188 AIICVDM
+188 AILCVDM
-195 ANLLPEPQRSAIKA
+195 ANLLPEPQRSALKA
-209 QRGPLPDGVLD
+209 QRGPLPEGVLD
-220 FDELIASCPDDHLE
+220 FDETIAACPADHLE

-240 PDDIASYFHT
+240 ADDIASYFHT

-268 AMAFSMNLVTRFE
+268 AMAYSMNLVTRFGA
-281 PGDVTLCGLPL
+281 GDVTLCGLPL

-319 YRNPNLISNFW
+319 YRNTTLISNFW
-330 TVIERHNVSFFS
+330 KVIARHKVSFFS

-352 QVPSEGHDLSS
+352 QIPSEGHDLSS

-374 PVDLIRQFESKT
+374 PVELIRQFEAKT
-386 GLTLIEGYGLTEG
+386 GLTLLEGYGLTEG

-426 SIKVLDEQGNYL
+426 RIKVLDEQGRYL
-438 REANRNEI
+438 RDAAQDEI
-446 GNLCIRGATVFKGY
+446 GNLCIRGATVFRGY
-460 LQSSKN
+460 LQASKN

-541 YVQLKPGAEVSEA
+541 YVQLKPGAQASEV
-554 ELLAHAAEHIHER
+554 ELLEHAAAHIPER
-567 SAIPKDAWII
+567 AAVPKDAWII
-577 DTIPLTAV
+577 EAIPLTAV

-595 DAIARVYQSALTEID
+595 DAIARVYQAAVAELHP
-610 ARLRVEVLSDD
+610 AVRVEVLSDD
-621 KRGQI
+621 KAGQL
-626 AHIYIP
+626 AHIHLP
-632 ADQAALADA
+632 NQDQVLAADIAERLSGYAVGHRIHFAA
-641 VSQRLA
+641 
-647 GFAVAIELHLTE
+647 

>member
-1 MRKSATSPT
+1 MSTAPLIRTLQDIQQIESTPLSDR
-10 GWSNGLPVDCLR
+10 GLPESTFD
-22 ARPPMP
+22 
-28 AIPAIKTL
+28 
-36 RDIQLI
+36 LI
-42 EQTPLAERDLPAST
+42 RRTAQASPH
-56 YELICRSAAQQ
+56 
-67 ADAPALSF
+67 APALSF
-75 ILQGTANEA
+75 ILQGTAEEA
-84 AYRLSY
+84 PLRLNY
-90 RQLLGKITQ
+90 TELLGKITQ

-123 HTHFTIWGGEAAGIV
+123 QTHYTIWGGEAAGIV

-144 LDPEHIAELIQ
+144 LDAEHIAELIH

-166 PFPGTDLWA
+166 PFPGTDLWD
-175 KVEGLREQLPALK
+175 KVNALRDQLPELK
-188 AIICVDM
+188 AILCVDM
-195 ANLLPEPQRSAIKA
+195 ANLLPEPQRSALKA
-209 QRGPLPDGVLD
+209 QRGPLPEGVLD
-220 FDELIASCPDDHLE
+220 FDETIAACPADHLE

-240 PDDIASYFHT
+240 ADDIASYFHT

-268 AMAFSMNLVTRFE
+268 AMAYSMNLVTRFGA
-281 PGDVTLCGLPL
+281 GDVTLCGLPL
-292 FHVNGVIVTGLTAF
+292 FHVNGVIVTGLAAF

-319 YRNPNLISNFW
+319 YRNTTLIGNFW
-330 TVIERHNVSFFS
+330 KVIERHKVSFFS

-352 QVPSEGHDLSS
+352 QIPSEGHDLSS

-374 PVDLIRQFESKT
+374 PVELIRQFEAKT
-386 GLTLIEGYGLTEG
+386 GLTLLEGYGLTEG

-426 SIKVLDEQGNYL
+426 RIKVLDEQGQYL
-438 REANRNEI
+438 REAAPNEI

-460 LQSSKN
+460 LQASKN

-481 GRVDADGYIWLTGR
+481 GRVDTDGYIWLTGR

-541 YVQLKPGAEVSEA
+541 YVQLKPGAQASEV
-554 ELLAHAAEHIHER
+554 ELLEHAAAHIPER
-567 SAIPKDAWII
+567 AAVPKDAWII
-577 DTIPLTAV
+577 DAIPLTAV

-595 DAIARVYQSALTEID
+595 DAIARVYQAAID
-610 ARLRVEVLSDD
+610 ELHPAVRVEVLSDD
-621 KRGQI
+621 RAGQL
-626 AHIYIP
+626 AHIHLP
-632 ADQAALADA
+632 NQDQALAASIGERLSGYA
-641 VSQRLA
+641 VGHRIH
-647 GFAVAIELHLTE
+647 FAA

>member
-1 MRKSATSPT
+1 MSTAPLIR
-10 GWSNGLPVDCLR
+10 
-22 ARPPMP
+22 
-28 AIPAIKTL
+28 TL
-36 RDIQLI
+36 QDI
-42 EQTPLAERDLPAST
+42 EQIETVVLSERDLPPST
-56 YELICRSAAQQ
+56 FELIRRAASAQP
-67 ADAPALSF
+67 DAPALSF
-75 ILQGTANEA
+75 ILQGSGEETPL
-84 AYRLSY
+84 RLSY
-90 RQLLGKITQ
+90 AELLGKVTQ

-123 HTHFTIWGGEAAGIV
+123 QTHYTIWGGEAAGIV

-144 LDPEHIAELIQ
+144 LDPEHIAELIH
-155 ASDSELLVTLA
+155 ASNSELLVTLA
-166 PFPGTDLWA
+166 PFPGTDLWD
-175 KVEGLREQLPALK
+175 KVNALRGQLPELK
-188 AIICVDM
+188 AILCVDM
-195 ANLLPEPQRSAIKA
+195 ANLLPEPQRSALKA
-209 QRGPLPDGVLD
+209 QRGAWPEGVLD
-220 FDELIASCPDDHLE
+220 FDETIAACPNDHLE
-234 SGRVIA
+234 SGRVIGA
-240 PDDIASYFHT
+240 DDVASYFHT

-268 AMAFSMNLVTRFE
+268 AMAYSMNLVTRFG

-292 FHVNGVIVTGLTAF
+292 FHVNGVVVTGLAAF

-319 YRNPNLISNFW
+319 YRNTTLIGNFW
-330 TVIERHNVSFFS
+330 KVIERHRVSFFS

-374 PVDLIRQFESKT
+374 PVELIRQFEAKT

-419 PMPYCEV
+419 RMPYCEV
-426 SIKVLDEQGNYL
+426 SIKVLDDQGRYL
-438 REANRNEI
+438 RDAEQNEI

-460 LQSSKN
+460 LQTSKN

-541 YVQLKPGAEVSEA
+541 YVQLKPGNQASEA
-554 ELLAHAAEHIHER
+554 DLLEHAAAHIPER
-567 SAIPKDAWII
+567 AAIPKNAWII
-577 DTIPLTAV
+577 DAIPLTAV
-585 GKTFKPALRF
+585 GKTFKPALRL
-595 DAIARVYQSALTEID
+595 DAIARVYQSDLAELHPAI
-610 ARLRVEVLSDD
+610 RVEVLSDD
-621 KRGQI
+621 QAGQLAHVHLPNQDETLASAI
-626 AHIYIP
+626 AG
-632 ADQAALADA
+632 
-641 VSQRLA
+641 RLA
-647 GFAVAIELHLTE
+647 GYAVGHRIHFAP

>member
-1 MRKSATSPT
+1 
-10 GWSNGLPVDCLR
+10 
-22 ARPPMP
+22 MP

-42 EQTPLAERDLPAST
+42 EQTPLAERNLPAST
-56 YELICRSAAQQ
+56 YELIRRSAERQ

-75 ILQGTANEA
+75 ILQGTADEA

-90 RQLLGKITQ
+90 GQLLGKITQ

-195 ANLLPEPQRSAIKA
+195 ANLLPEPQCSAIKT

-240 PDDIASYFHT
+240 PADIASYFHT

-262 SHGNEV
+262 SHANEV
-268 AMAFSMNLVTRFE
+268 AMAYSMNMVTGFA

-319 YRNPNLISNFW
+319 YRNPNLIGNFW
-330 TVIERHNVSFFS
+330 KIIERHKVSFFS

-374 PVDLIRQFESKT
+374 PVELIRQFESKT

-426 SIKVLDEQGNYL
+426 SIKILDEQGNYL

-460 LQSSKN
+460 LQTSKN
-466 AGIWVDGDWFNTGDL
+466 AGIWVDADWFNTGDL

-541 YVQLKPGAEVSEA
+541 YVQLKPGAEVIEA
-554 ELLAHAAEHIHER
+554 DLLAHAAEHIPER
-567 SAIPKDAWII
+567 AAIPKDAWII
-577 DTIPLTAV
+577 DAIPLTAV
-585 GKTFKPALRF
+585 SKTFKPALRF
-595 DAIARVYQSALTEID
+595 DAIARVYQTALAELD
-610 ARLRVEVLSDD
+610 SRLRVDVLSDD
-621 KRGQI
+621 QRGQV
-626 AHIYIP
+626 AHIHLP
-632 ADQAALADA
+632 ADQAVLAEA
-641 VSQRLA
+641 VTQRLA
-647 GFAVAIELHLTE
+647 GFAVAIELHTSE

>member
-1 MRKSATSPT
+1 MSTAPLIR
-10 GWSNGLPVDCLR
+10 
-22 ARPPMP
+22 
-28 AIPAIKTL
+28 TL
-36 RDIQLI
+36 QDI
-42 EQTPLAERDLPAST
+42 EQIESTPLSDRDLPSST
-56 YELICRSAAQQ
+56 FELIRRTAQTSPEAA
-67 ADAPALSF
+67 ALSF
-75 ILQGTANEA
+75 ILQGTGEETPL
-84 AYRLSY
+84 RLNY
-90 RQLLGKITQ
+90 AELLGKITQ

-123 HTHFTIWGGEAAGIV
+123 QTHYTIWGGEAAGIV

-144 LDPEHIAELIQ
+144 LDPEHIAELIH
-155 ASDSELLVTLA
+155 ASNSELLVTLA
-166 PFPGTDLWA
+166 PFPGTELWD
-175 KVEGLREQLPALK
+175 KVDALRDQLPELK
-188 AIICVDM
+188 AILCVDM
-195 ANLLPEPQRSAIKA
+195 ANLLPEPQRSALKA
-209 QRGPLPDGVLD
+209 QRGLLPEGVLD
-220 FDELIASCPDDHLE
+220 FDETIAACPADHLE
-234 SGRVIA
+234 SGRVITA
-240 PDDIASYFHT
+240 DDIASYFHT

-268 AMAFSMNLVTRFE
+268 AMAYSMNLVTRFGV
-281 PGDVTLCGLPL
+281 GDVTLCGLPL

-319 YRNPNLISNFW
+319 YRNTTLISNFW
-330 TVIERHNVSFFS
+330 KVIARHKVSFFS

-352 QVPSEGHDLSS
+352 QIPSEGHDLSS
-363 LKYALCGAAPM
+363 LKYALCSAAPM
-374 PVDLIRQFESKT
+374 PVELIRQFEAKT
-386 GLTLIEGYGLTEG
+386 GLTLLEGYGLTEG

-426 SIKVLDEQGNYL
+426 RIKVLDEQGRYL
-438 REANRNEI
+438 RDAAQDEI

-460 LQSSKN
+460 LQASKN

-541 YVQLKPGAEVSEA
+541 YVQLKPGAQTSET
-554 ELLAHAAEHIHER
+554 ELLEHAAAHIPER
-567 SAIPKDAWII
+567 AAVPKDAWII
-577 DTIPLTAV
+577 DAIPLTAV

-595 DAIARVYQSALTEID
+595 DAIARVYQAAVDELHPD
-610 ARLRVEVLSDD
+610 VRVEVLVDD
-621 KRGQI
+621 KAGQL
-626 AHIYIP
+626 AHIHLP
-632 ADQAALADA
+632 NQDQALAANIAERLSGYA
-641 VSQRLA
+641 VGHRIH
-647 GFAVAIELHLTE
+647 FAA

>member
-1 MRKSATSPT
+1 MSTAPLIR
-10 GWSNGLPVDCLR
+10 
-22 ARPPMP
+22 
-28 AIPAIKTL
+28 TL
-36 RDIQLI
+36 QDIELI
-42 EQTPLAERDLPAST
+42 ESTPLSERDLPSST
-56 YELICRSAAQQ
+56 FELIRRTAQTSP
-67 ADAPALSF
+67 DAPALSF
-75 ILQGTANEA
+75 ILQGTGEETAL
-84 AYRLSY
+84 RLNY
-90 RQLLGKITQ
+90 AELLGKITQ

-123 HTHFTIWGGEAAGIV
+123 QTHYTIWGGEAAGIV

-144 LDPEHIAELIQ
+144 LDPEHIAELIH
-155 ASDSELLVTLA
+155 ASNSELLVTLA
-166 PFPGTDLWA
+166 PFPGTDLWD
-175 KVEGLREQLPALK
+175 KVDALRDQLPELK
-188 AIICVDM
+188 AILCVDM
-195 ANLLPEPQRSAIKA
+195 ANLLPEPQRSAIKT
-209 QRGPLPDGVLD
+209 QRGALPEGVLD
-220 FDELIASCPDDHLE
+220 FDEAIAACPADHLE
-234 SGRVIA
+234 SGRNIL
-240 PDDIASYFHT
+240 PEDIASYFHT

-268 AMAFSMNLVTRFE
+268 AMAYSMNLVTRFA

-319 YRNPNLISNFW
+319 YRNSTLIGNFW
-330 TVIERHNVSFFS
+330 KVIERHKVSFFS

-374 PVDLIRQFESKT
+374 PVELIRQFEAKT

-419 PMPYCEV
+419 PIPYCEV
-426 SIKVLDEQGNYL
+426 RIKVLDEQGRYV
-438 REANRNEI
+438 RDAAPNEI

-460 LQSSKN
+460 LQASKN
-466 AGIWVDGDWFNTGDL
+466 ADIWVDGDWFNTGDL

-541 YVQLKPGAEVSEA
+541 YVQLKPGSQASEA
-554 ELLAHAAEHIHER
+554 ELLEHAAAHIPER
-567 SAIPKDAWII
+567 AAIPKNAWII
-577 DTIPLTAV
+577 DAIPLTAV

-595 DAIARVYQSALTEID
+595 DAITRVYQAAVGELHP
-610 ARLRVEVLSDD
+610 AARVEVLSDD
-621 KRGQI
+621 KAGQL
-626 AHIYIP
+626 AHIHLP
-632 ADQAALADA
+632 NQDQALAEA
-641 VSQRLA
+641 IGERLA
-647 GFAVAIELHLTE
+647 GYAVGHRIHFAA

>member
-1 MRKSATSPT
+1 MSTAPLIR
-10 GWSNGLPVDCLR
+10 
-22 ARPPMP
+22 
-28 AIPAIKTL
+28 TL
-36 RDIQLI
+36 QDI
-42 EQTPLAERDLPAST
+42 EQIEAVALSERDLPPST
-56 YELICRSAAQQ
+56 FELIRRTASARP
-67 ADAPALSF
+67 DAPALSF
-75 ILQGTANEA
+75 ILQGSGEETPL
-84 AYRLSY
+84 RLSY
-90 RQLLGKITQ
+90 AELLGKVTQ

-123 HTHFTIWGGEAAGIV
+123 QTHYTIWGGEAAGIV

-144 LDPEHIAELIQ
+144 LDPEHIAELIH

-166 PFPGTDLWA
+166 PFPGTDLWD
-175 KVEGLREQLPALK
+175 KVQALRGQLPELK
-188 AIICVDM
+188 AILCVDM
-195 ANLLPEPQRSAIKA
+195 ANLLPEPQRSALKA
-209 QRGPLPDGVLD
+209 QRGAWPEGVLD
-220 FDELIASCPDDHLE
+220 FDETIAACPNDHLE

-240 PDDIASYFHT
+240 ANDVASYFHT

-268 AMAFSMNLVTRFE
+268 AMAYSMNLVTHFG

-292 FHVNGVIVTGLTAF
+292 FHVNGVVVTGLAAF

-319 YRNPNLISNFW
+319 YRNTTLIGNFW
-330 TVIERHNVSFFS
+330 KVIERHRVSFFS

-374 PVDLIRQFESKT
+374 PVELIRQFEAKT

-419 PMPYCEV
+419 RMPYCEV
-426 SIKVLDEQGNYL
+426 SIKVLDDQGRYL
-438 REANRNEI
+438 RDAAQNEI

-460 LQSSKN
+460 LQTSKN

-481 GRVDADGYIWLTGR
+481 GRVDTDGYIWLTGR

-541 YVQLKPGAEVSEA
+541 YVQLKPGNQASEA
-554 ELLAHAAEHIHER
+554 ELLEHAAAHIPER
-567 SAIPKDAWII
+567 AAIPKNAWIV
-577 DTIPLTAV
+577 DAIPLTAV

-595 DAIARVYQSALTEID
+595 DAIARVYQSDLAALHPAI
-610 ARLRVEVLSDD
+610 RVEVLSDD
-621 KRGQI
+621 QAGQL
-626 AHIYIP
+626 AHVHVP
-632 ADQAALADA
+632 NQDEALASA
-641 VSQRLA
+641 IGERLA
-647 GFAVAIELHLTE
+647 GYAVGHRIHFAP